1 MRDLTAKEG
10 MGSPDFGSRGRT
22 QLYPGLQH
30 HICTRLLYG
39 PTCLV
44 LLMTRYYFKVPTS
57 VLEVSIAS
65 IDGFPD
71 FSEAVYLHLGY
82 DGWGRQKL

>member
-1 MRDLTAKEG
+1 
-10 MGSPDFGSRGRT
+10 
-22 QLYPGLQH
+22 
-30 HICTRLLYG
+30 
-39 PTCLV
+39 
-44 LLMTRYYFKVPTS
+44 MTRYYFKVPTS